1 MKLLPLPCKRLAF
14 AWLGSQRKMAVPSPI
29 GDVKI
34 VSPIST
40 IVLNTLFQTVA
51 GIYCWE
57 HHLKKST
64 GRVEH
69 STSTIIISNSFR
81 KHSFLMSTGTLC
93 NRPMGMQTGRIKNNK
108 ITSSSEW
115 DRYHAPFLARLHR
128 RRRGRYMG
136 AWSAKYNNYYQ
147 WLQVD
152 FGKAAKIIKMST
164 QGRQDL
170 KQWVTQYYVTR
181 SLDALHFVPYKE
193 RNNIKVWKAFIN

>member
-1 MKLLPLPCKRLAF
+1 
-14 AWLGSQRKMAVPSPI
+14 MAVPSPV

-34 VSPIST
+34 VSPISAF
-40 IVLNTLFQTVA
+40 VQNALFQTVT
-51 GIYCWE
+51 GIYCRQ
-57 HHLKKST
+57 HHFKKSKEC
-64 GRVEH
+64 VEH
-69 STSTIIISNSFR
+69 TTSTIIISNSFR

-93 NRPMGMQTGRIKNNK
+93 NRPMGMQTGRIKNNR

-152 FGKAAKIIKMST
+152 FGKAAKIIKIST

>member
-1 MKLLPLPCKRLAF
+1 
-14 AWLGSQRKMAVPSPI
+14 
-29 GDVKI
+29 
-34 VSPIST
+34 
-40 IVLNTLFQTVA
+40 
-51 GIYCWE
+51 
-57 HHLKKST
+57 
-64 GRVEH
+64 
-69 STSTIIISNSFR
+69 
-81 KHSFLMSTGTLC
+81 MSTGTLC
-93 NRPMGMQTGRIKNNK
+93 NRPMGMQTGRIKNNR
-108 ITSSSEW
+108 ITAASEW

-152 FGKAAKIIKMST
+152 FGKAAKIIKIST

-193 RNNIKVWKAFIN
+193 RNNIKVWKACIN